1 MDTNKFLQIIAALF
15 LFCVGIGALIV
26 GVVDLLRGTPVP
38 DLVSNILQIAG
49 GLALTLLGFT
59 HGVQYSP
66 PGVQDGKNVVV

>member
-26 GVVDLLRGTPVP
+26 GVADLLRGIPVP
-38 DLVSNILQIAG
+38 DLVTNILQIAG

-59 HGVQYSP
+59 HGVQYNP
-66 PGVQDGKNVVV
+66 PGQDRNNVVV